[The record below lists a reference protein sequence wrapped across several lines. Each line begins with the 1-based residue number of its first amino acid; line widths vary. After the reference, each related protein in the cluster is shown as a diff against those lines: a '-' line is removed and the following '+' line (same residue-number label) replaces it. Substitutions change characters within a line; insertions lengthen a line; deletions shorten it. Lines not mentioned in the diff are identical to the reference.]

1 MIPINSLT
9 LRYGIGCFE
18 TIKVYEDGSIAFL
31 DEHLQRLA
39 FGAKICRLQLTSP
52 EELRQ
57 EVQVFCNKNFQPNL
71 RVLRIIVSNEE
82 GVNSFIEDYFDNLS
96 PLKLTIS
103 KVWRIDSESP
113 LNTFKSFNYLKNHLA
128 WLKAHEEGFDD
139 AVLLN
144 EKKQIVESTRSNLF
158 FQKKDRSW
166 ITPTIESGCLP
177 GIVRR
182 HLMGFLGAKEE
193 SISEK
198 DLSDFEACF
207 ATNSLIE
214 ARNIQRIDNYQFK
227 ELDLSEIRTYLRNIS
242 KS

>member
-39 FGAKICRLQLTSP
+39 FGAKICRLQLSSL
-52 EELRQ
+52 EELKS
-57 EVQVFCNKNFQPNL
+57 EVQKFCNKNFKPNL
-71 RVLRIIVSNEE
+71 RVLRTIATQEE
-82 GVNSFIEDYFDNLS
+82 GFNCFIEDYFENTN
-96 PLKLTIS
+96 PLKLQIS
-103 KVWRIDSESP
+103 EVWRIDSESP
-113 LNTFKSFNYLKNHLA
+113 LNGFKSFNYLKNHLA
-128 WLKAHEEGFDD
+128 WLKAHEDGFDD
-139 AVLLN
+139 AILLN
-144 EKKQIVESTRSNLF
+144 ERKQIVESTRSNLF
-158 FQKKDRSW
+158 FQNKDHSW
-166 ITPTIESGCLP
+166 ITPTLEAGCLP

-193 SISEK
+193 CITEK
-198 DLSDFEACF
+198 DLSNFKACF

-214 ARNIQRIDNYQFK
+214 ARNIERIDNYQFK
-227 ELDLSEIRTYLRNIS
+227 ELDLKEIKAHLRNIS